1 MLLARERGAPPAQA
15 AAEGAAGN
23 SGQRAGRGAAGGAGL
38 DPRLFL
44 LGLTACHAVND
55 LYGLVVPPLLPAIQ
69 EAFRLNYLQL
79 GLISFS
85 TTVVSAVAQPLV
97 GYAADLTRKRRLA
110 LLVGFLLYPPA
121 MLLLAVAPTY
131 AALLGAGAL
140 LGLAASTYHP
150 QSTTL
155 LFDRFRE
162 RRGRRPACTGWA
174 TGSGSPWRL

>member
-1 MLLARERGAPPAQA
+1 M
-15 AAEGAAGN
+15 
-23 SGQRAGRGAAGGAGL
+23 
-38 DPRLFL
+38 
-44 LGLTACHAVND
+44 ND

-162 RRGRRPACTGWA
+162 RGAASGVHGMGNGIGFALAPLIVGPLAARWGGERR
-174 TGSGSPWRL
+174 RR